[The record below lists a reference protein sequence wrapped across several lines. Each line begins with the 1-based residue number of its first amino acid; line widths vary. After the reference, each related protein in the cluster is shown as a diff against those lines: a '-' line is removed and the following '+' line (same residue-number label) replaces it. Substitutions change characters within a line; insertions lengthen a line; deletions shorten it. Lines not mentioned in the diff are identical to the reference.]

1 LTCGIFEVVI
11 SAEAGTRKSSSQPEP
26 SRVSDTSEVERSA
39 VPLSPRS
46 IDVLIVGAGVAGL
59 SAAAELASARRAVTV
74 LEARDRIGGRIFTL
88 HPDDSASPVELG
100 AEFVHGRPPELLRLL
115 DDAGAT
121 LPSIE
126 GVDACYAHGSLSR
139 LSQHDAAFGLL
150 EELADFARREG
161 DMSFQQFLERR
172 RPKAEDAERA
182 RSFVEGFNAA
192 DARRIGIAAL
202 ARQQQAEDEI
212 EGDQSSRSI
221 HGYDILPGY
230 LARRA
235 EQAGARIL
243 LRSPVTSLEWK
254 AGSVTARTGAGDAAS
269 FTATK
274 AILTMP
280 LGVLKARSVTFHP
293 EPSRILSAADRMEQ
307 GSVRRLVLVFRTP
320 FWKAKMPAMRF
331 LFAPGTTPAVYWT
344 QHPRETPMLVG
355 WVGGPKA
362 DAVTNAEE
370 FLAQALRSLEHIFS
384 LAPQSLDAELRNWYL
399 HDWQSDPYTLG
410 AYSYAPVG
418 AVDCSAEM
426 AKPVDNTLFFAGE
439 HTDTTGH
446 WGTVHGALRSGLRA
460 AQQLLGARS

>member
-1 LTCGIFEVVI
+1 MH
-11 SAEAGTRKSSSQPEP
+11 
-26 SRVSDTSEVERSA
+26 
-39 VPLSPRS
+39 
-46 IDVLIVGAGVAGL
+46 GA
-59 SAAAELASARRAVTV
+59 
-74 LEARDRIGGRIFTL
+74 
-88 HPDDSASPVELG
+88 
-100 AEFVHGRPPELLRLL
+100 
-115 DDAGAT
+115 
-121 LPSIE
+121 
-126 GVDACYAHGSLSR
+126 LSR
-139 LSQHDAAFGLL
+139 FPQDDAAFDLL
-150 EELADFARREG
+150 EQLADCVRSEG
-161 DMSFQQFLERR
+161 DISFADFLERR
-172 RPKAEDAERA
+172 QPSAEHAERA

-212 EGDQSSRSI
+212 DGDQSSRPN

-254 AGSVTARTGAGDAAS
+254 AGSVTVQTVGNEIFSAP
-269 FTATK
+269 K
-274 AILTMP
+274 ALVTLP
-280 LGVLKARSVTFHP
+280 LGVLKARSIAFRP
-293 EPSRILSAADRMEQ
+293 EPSRIFSAADRMEQ
-307 GSVRRLVLVFRTP
+307 GSVRRLVLVFHTP

-362 DAVTNAEE
+362 DAVSNAEE
-370 FLAQALRSLEHIFS
+370 FRAQALRSLERIFS
-384 LAPQSLDAELRNWYL
+384 LTPQSLDAELRNWYL

-426 AKPVDNTLFFAGE
+426 ANPIDNTLFFAGE
-439 HTDTTGH
+439 HTDITGH

-460 AQQLLGARS
+460 AQQLLATSS

>member
-1 LTCGIFEVVI
+1 
-11 SAEAGTRKSSSQPEP
+11 
-26 SRVSDTSEVERSA
+26 
-39 VPLSPRS
+39 
-46 IDVLIVGAGVAGL
+46 VLIIGAGVAGL
-59 SAAAELASARRAVTV
+59 SAAAELASAGRAVTV
-74 LEARDRIGGRIFTL
+74 LEARDRIGGRIFTQ
-88 HPDDSASPVELG
+88 HPNDSESHVELG

-121 LPSIE
+121 LQSGE
-126 GVDACYAHGSLSR
+126 GVDAGYMYGALSR
-139 LSQHDAAFGLL
+139 FPQDDAAFALL
-150 EELADFARREG
+150 EQLADCVRSEG
-161 DMSFQQFLERR
+161 DMSFADFLDRR
-172 RPKAEDAERA
+172 QPSAEHAERA

-212 EGDQSSRSI
+212 EGDQSLRPI
-221 HGYDILPGY
+221 HGYDVLPRY

-254 AGSVTARTGAGDAAS
+254 AGSVTVQTAGNEIFCAP
-269 FTATK
+269 K
-274 AILTMP
+274 ALVTLP
-280 LGVLKARSVTFHP
+280 LGVLKARSVAFHP
-293 EPSRILSAADRMEQ
+293 EPSGIFSAADRMEQ

-320 FWKAKMPAMRF
+320 FWKAKVPPRMQQIRF

-362 DAVTNAEE
+362 DAVSNAEH
-370 FLAQALRSLEHIFS
+370 FLAQALRSLERIFS
-384 LAPQSLDAELRNWYL
+384 LTPQSLDAELRNWYL
-399 HDWQSDPYTLG
+399 HDWQSDPDTLG

-460 AQQLLGARS
+460 AQQLLGASS